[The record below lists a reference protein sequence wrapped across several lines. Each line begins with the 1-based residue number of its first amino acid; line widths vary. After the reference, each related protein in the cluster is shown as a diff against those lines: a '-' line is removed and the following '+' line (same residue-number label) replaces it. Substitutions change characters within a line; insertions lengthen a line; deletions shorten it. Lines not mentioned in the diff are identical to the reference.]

1 MTTLMPLTASSPG
14 LCLLTEKS
22 RKMLRKNSRQSQ
34 VLAQDRPRGTI
45 FCQRD
50 RNLLLSFY
58 NPLYSNPRK
67 AEKQLLIKQS
77 MKLYVVIK
85 CHQST
90 EHHMQINRVEG
101 LSSFHMLWSFLL
113 FFPSRPVENKYV
125 TLFSFIFKLWVFTH
139 GKDVQ
144 FLPYLQIFPTAPLQ
158 NLIGKRHVSDTQP
171 NK

>member
-1 MTTLMPLTASSPG
+1 MLLFSSLPPSRTLYLLRHSSFSTWIISLNIAAFLGPLRSNPTSVRARCPVMTTLMLVTPSNPG

-22 RKMLRKNSRQSQ
+22 RKMLRMNSRQSQ

-45 FCQRD
+45 FCQRE

-90 EHHMQINRVEG
+90 EHHMQIKRVEG

-113 FFPSRPVENKYV
+113 FFS
-125 TLFSFIFKLWVFTH
+125 
-139 GKDVQ
+139 Q
-144 FLPYLQIFPTAPLQ
+144 
-158 NLIGKRHVSDTQP
+158 
-171 NK
+171 